1 MKAGVIHQ
9 INLSNGGVPKT
20 CVESAFVK
28 TNGIEGDRQEHTDV
42 HGGPERAVCLYAL
55 EVIERLRGEGH
66 PIEPGTTGENVTLA
80 GLDWSLVV
88 PGSRLVFDGG
98 VVLEVASYT
107 KPCRLI
113 AASFAADDFNRIL
126 QADRPGESR
135 VYARVIT
142 EGTIRTGESVVLEGG
157 CR

>member
-1 MKAGVIHQ
+1 
-9 INLSNGGVPKT
+9 
-20 CVESAFVK
+20 
-28 TNGIEGDRQEHTDV
+28 
-42 HGGPERAVCLYAL
+42 
-55 EVIERLRGEGH
+55 
-66 PIEPGTTGENVTLA
+66 
-80 GLDWSLVV
+80 
-88 PGSRLVFDGG
+88 